1 MLTLRSVNLDR
12 TWKAETI
19 KLWTRSNRPPRLDQP
34 KPVRRLRKAG
44 AEPALPPKRLATST
58 VGRGNPGFVNTGW
71 LINQD
76 SPEPLSPYCFESEAS
91 QWKKPNI
98 SAVLGVRSKPIDPYK
113 RGLQLFV
120 LLIWPP
126 VRHQLQSHCAT
137 KRYCF
142 KHCIRKLKMTSA
154 PYSSCVWNVFRYSW
168 TSVHDPFIR
177 CSECKVPQQ
186 EQERFRG
193 DTIQP
198 FLKVPSPKIQ
208 KTLKCQLQRERGVS
222 LLAAFWRWGHWWFK
236 RTKIIGS
243 IADQLDPT
251 WYAKYLSKRSP
262 SSMVLLEEPQ
272 GFPCVPSSQILRGPT
287 FGVLPAV
294 FAALRQPVK
303 PPPNALHCHVSVV
316 AKNTTLF
323 GMGYTSRHISSTG
336 TRQAANKFLEL
347 LNLHRQS
354 IRSTFVL
361 DTIIAGTQSF
371 CHFASAGDT
380 PLASPGRSELM
391 ISSVLNHNQPKAIAV
406 CQLVSSYA
414 CNRHATSR
422 CLLLSATLHHTL
434 GLWTATRKPVLST
447 FTTYLCQADRNVSPM
462 QCHIF
467 TTRCPA
473 NTSVPASP
481 TARAFADAQRC
492 SVKTES
498 NVCQKFSCI
507 SDRMKS
513 HAIHCFPISPCLATH
528 LWVHQVRPWSRVPI
542 CFGSTKMTEK
552 KHSTCMQPLPHF
564 TLPPW
569 LFGDASPHALPCH
582 SLWL

>member
-1 MLTLRSVNLDR
+1 MIREISLKEIPIFHGSSGR
-12 TWKAETI
+12 T
-19 KLWTRSNRPPRLDQP
+19 PRLSMC
-34 KPVRRLRKAG
+34 AI
-44 AEPALPPKRLATST
+44 LP
-58 VGRGNPGFVNTGW
+58 
-71 LINQD
+71 D
-76 SPEPLSPYCFESEAS
+76 SPRANLWSSSGGLCSSSEACE
-91 QWKKPNI
+91 
-98 SAVLGVRSKPIDPYK
+98 AT
-113 RGLQLFV
+113 
-120 LLIWPP
+120 
-126 VRHQLQSHCAT
+126 T
-137 KRYCF
+137 KRFTLSCF
-142 KHCIRKLKMTSA
+142 CGSKK
-154 PYSSCVWNVFRYSW
+154 YYFVWDGLYFK
-168 TSVHDPFIR
+168 TH
-177 CSECKVPQQ
+177 
-186 EQERFRG
+186 
-193 DTIQP
+193 
-198 FLKVPSPKIQ
+198 FLYN
-208 KTLKCQLQRERGVS
+208 RD
-222 LLAAFWRWGHWWFK
+222 H
-236 RTKIIGS
+236 
-243 IADQLDPT
+243 
-251 WYAKYLSKRSP
+251 
-262 SSMVLLEEPQ
+262 
-272 GFPCVPSSQILRGPT
+272 
-287 FGVLPAV
+287 
-294 FAALRQPVK
+294 
-303 PPPNALHCHVSVV
+303 
-316 AKNTTLF
+316 
-323 GMGYTSRHISSTG
+323 G

-434 GLWTATRKPVLST
+434 GLWTATRNPVLST

-481 TARAFADAQRC
+481 RARVFADAQRC

-528 LWVHQVRPWSRVPI
+528 LWVHQVRP
-542 CFGSTKMTEK
+542 
-552 KHSTCMQPLPHF
+552 
-564 TLPPW
+564 
-569 LFGDASPHALPCH
+569 
-582 SLWL
+582 